1 MDADDGKLEV
11 PGDIVSAIS
20 GGQNSNIAQVDQ
32 LTVSGTFNIDDR
44 VRVRI
49 NGTQFEYFVK
59 GSVFNAGV
67 AENNAIASGLS
78 QLINNNIP
86 SEVPVTATAI
96 GPTIRLTSDTAGRS
110 IYNISYPVSS
120 VQTILSGTI
129 TNTSVTLNQTL
140 NYDIQWTGTGIA
152 VPVNTLIL
160 NNLGPGDY
168 LLEVSVDGNCAA
180 TESFT
185 LTEPDELT
193 ISDPIACDGIITGQA
208 SGGTKPYSYVIKNFT
223 TGNDF
228 GPFTRKR
235 SIYGSSS

>member
-1 MDADDGKLEV
+1 M
-11 PGDIVSAIS
+11 
-20 GGQNSNIAQVDQ
+20 
-32 LTVSGTFNIDDR
+32 
-44 VRVRI
+44 RVRI

-59 GSVFNAGV
+59 GSVFNVGV
-67 AENNAIASGLS
+67 AENNNAIASGLA

-96 GPTIRLTSDTAGRS
+96 GPTIRLVSDTAGVPFT
-110 IYNISYPVSS
+110 ITYPAPP
-120 VQTILSGTI
+120 VQTILTGTI

-152 VPVNTLIL
+152 VPQSTLIL
-160 NNLGPGDY
+160 DNLGPGDCV
-168 LLEVSVDGNCAA
+168 LEVSVDGNCTA

-228 GPFTRKR
+228 GVAEDIWTA
-235 SIYGSSS
+235 